1 MPGGGA
7 TPPPPARTAR
17 AGLEQCMPG
26 GGATPPP
33 PARTARAGLEQ
44 CMPGGGATPPPP
56 ARTARAGLEQ
66 CMPGGPSPAEAV
78 WPLGWSPGPWL
89 SQRGW
94 ITGNRPVIK
103 RVGAECCEERGNR
116 PLRLT
121 MALVTVKEL
130 LSFDCGSL
138 VAYQLDKN
146 SQLDSISFQTV
157 LMRNIF
163 VHFPDVIFIHR
174 THNPRGKALYMFMV
188 DRPFLKL
195 QGEMTKVIHFAVP
208 VKESAESLAHMYRTF
223 KAFNP
228 EWKKIKTFLV
238 DPHFRLLQTLSE
250 AFPSAEVQL
259 SVFHVCKHLQQKIH
273 QMSLECISERLIL
286 NALRN
291 TMCAATESNLK
302 MMHTILSDFVKPD
315 LLPQLH
321 THWLLND
328 KIWAMHRWR
337 NWMECNQ
344 YFKDLEIITRGLSQV
359 FCTGLSLEICITS
372 LAKHYQKCV
381 SKRPPD
387 AVLFS
392 VNPLSS
398 TMSTE
403 TVFQS
408 LPAQDSPPTSHNT
421 QIALQNQPAQ
431 SSPPVSPSLTAAH
444 QKWPGQNSP
453 PNPLVLLP
461 HPLAAPQSSL
471 LLQNQ
476 LAAPQIFP
484 FQNEPAPYSLPVS
497 LNLTA
502 AHQKWPG
509 QNSLPNP
516 LVLQNPLPA
525 SQNQLANPQSPLDPL
540 SHEIKLEIITED
552 PKGDQG
558 VACNQETEDCIR
570 QSLRDI
576 CTEPAA
582 RLCLNEF
589 AVAQKSVQLIGTN
602 EDIVNI
608 QILEDTHK
616 VNQRS
621 LKSCTCHF
629 NQTFQLPCRH
639 ILAVLNSDKKILQPE
654 MLSEQW
660 QKEPNISQAGQ
671 NGTDGLLE
679 VLKSSWNES
688 LDKSL
693 AVSFLTAEI
702 SRLLTQCSR
711 EEFDRRYNTLRE
723 LADSWIGPYVQ
734 VKL

>member
-1 MPGGGA
+1 
-7 TPPPPARTAR
+7 
-17 AGLEQCMPG
+17 
-26 GGATPPP
+26 
-33 PARTARAGLEQ
+33 
-44 CMPGGGATPPPP
+44 
-56 ARTARAGLEQ
+56 
-66 CMPGGPSPAEAV
+66 
-78 WPLGWSPGPWL
+78 
-89 SQRGW
+89 
-94 ITGNRPVIK
+94 
-103 RVGAECCEERGNR
+103 
-116 PLRLT
+116 

-208 VKESAESLAHMYRTF
+208 AKESAESLAHMYRTF

-387 AVLFS
+387 AVVFS

-408 LPAQDSPPTSHNT
+408 LPAQDSPPTSHNP

-444 QKWPGQNSP
+444 QKWPD
-453 PNPLVLLP
+453 
-461 HPLAAPQSSL
+461 
-471 LLQNQ
+471 
-476 LAAPQIFP
+476 
-484 FQNEPAPYSLPVS
+484 
-497 LNLTA
+497 
-502 AHQKWPG
+502 
-509 QNSLPNP
+509 P
-516 LVLQNPLPA
+516 LVLQNPLPTPQ
-525 SQNQLANPQSPLDPL
+525 SPLLLQNQLANPQSPLDPL

-552 PKGDQG
+552 PKGDQA
-558 VACNQETEDCIR
+558 VECNQETEDCIR

-616 VNQRS
+616 VNQRG

-629 NQTFQLPCRH
+629 NQAFQLPCRH

-702 SRLLTQCSR
+702 TRLLTQCSS

>member
-1 MPGGGA
+1 
-7 TPPPPARTAR
+7 
-17 AGLEQCMPG
+17 
-26 GGATPPP
+26 
-33 PARTARAGLEQ
+33 
-44 CMPGGGATPPPP
+44 
-56 ARTARAGLEQ
+56 
-66 CMPGGPSPAEAV
+66 
-78 WPLGWSPGPWL
+78 
-89 SQRGW
+89 
-94 ITGNRPVIK
+94 
-103 RVGAECCEERGNR
+103 
-116 PLRLT
+116 
-121 MALVTVKEL
+121 MALDTVKEL

-163 VHFPDVIFIHR
+163 VHFPDVVFIHR
-174 THNPRGKALYMFMV
+174 THSPSGKALYVFMV
-188 DRPFLKL
+188 DGPFLKL
-195 QGEMTKVIHFAVP
+195 PGEMTKVIHFAVP
-208 VKESAESLAHMYRTF
+208 AKETAESLAHMYRTF

-228 EWKKIKTFLV
+228 EWRKIKTFLV

-291 TMCAATESNLK
+291 TMCAATESNLR

-359 FCTGLSLEICITS
+359 FCTGLSLETCITS
-372 LAKHYQKCV
+372 LAKHYQNCV

-398 TMSTE
+398 TTSN
-403 TVFQS
+403 S
-408 LPAQDSPPTSHNT
+408 KSGQD
-421 QIALQNQPAQ
+421 
-431 SSPPVSPSLTAAH
+431 V
-444 QKWPGQNSP
+444 
-453 PNPLVLLP
+453 
-461 HPLAAPQSSL
+461 
-471 LLQNQ
+471 
-476 LAAPQIFP
+476 
-484 FQNEPAPYSLPVS
+484 E
-497 LNLTA
+497 
-502 AHQKWPG
+502 
-509 QNSLPNP
+509 
-516 LVLQNPLPA
+516 
-525 SQNQLANPQSPLDPL
+525 
-540 SHEIKLEIITED
+540 
-552 PKGDQG
+552 
-558 VACNQETEDCIR
+558 CNQETEDRIR

-589 AVAQKSVQLIGTN
+589 AVAQKSVQLMGTN

-616 VNQRS
+616 VQQRG

-629 NQTFQLPCRH
+629 RQAFQLPCRH
-639 ILAVLNSDKKILQPE
+639 ILAVLNSDKKVLEPE
-654 MLSEQW
+654 MLSKQW
-660 QKEPNISQAGQ
+660 QKEPNVSQ
-671 NGTDGLLE
+671 

-702 SRLLTQCSR
+702 SRLLTHCSS
-711 EEFDRRYNTLRE
+711 EEFERRYSTLRE

>member
-1 MPGGGA
+1 
-7 TPPPPARTAR
+7 
-17 AGLEQCMPG
+17 
-26 GGATPPP
+26 
-33 PARTARAGLEQ
+33 
-44 CMPGGGATPPPP
+44 
-56 ARTARAGLEQ
+56 
-66 CMPGGPSPAEAV
+66 
-78 WPLGWSPGPWL
+78 
-89 SQRGW
+89 
-94 ITGNRPVIK
+94 
-103 RVGAECCEERGNR
+103 
-116 PLRLT
+116 

-130 LSFDCGSL
+130 LSFECGSL

-146 SQLDSISFQTV
+146 SQLGSVSFQTV
-157 LMRNIF
+157 LMRDIF
-163 VHFPDVIFIHR
+163 VRFPEVIFIHR
-174 THNPRGKALYMFMV
+174 THSPRGKALYTFMV
-188 DRPFLKL
+188 DGPSRQLP
-195 QGEMTKVIHFAVP
+195 GEMTKVIHFAVP
-208 VKESAESLAHMYRTF
+208 AKESAESLAHMYRTF

-291 TMCAATESNLK
+291 TMCAATQSNLR

-328 KIWAMHRWR
+328 KIWAMHRLR

-359 FCTGLSLEICITS
+359 FSTGLSLEMCITS
-372 LAKHYQKCV
+372 LAKHYQECV

-387 AVLFS
+387 AVLLS
-392 VNPLSS
+392 VDPLCS

-403 TVFQS
+403 TLIQ
-408 LPAQDSPPTSHNT
+408 SPPAANLPHTFHNP
-421 QIALQNQPAQ
+421 QIALQNHPAQ
-431 SSPPVSPSLTAAH
+431 SSPPVSPSVTAAH
-444 QKWPGQNSP
+444 QKWPDQNSP
-453 PNPLVLLP
+453 AKPLVLLQ
-461 HPLAAPQSSL
+461 HPLPAPQSP

-476 LAAPQIFP
+476 LAAPPVFP
-484 FQNEPAPYSLPVS
+484 LHNQPAQCSLPVS
-497 LNLTA
+497 LNLTPPPPP
-502 AHQKWPG
+502 QKWPG
-509 QNSLPNP
+509 QNSLPNH
-516 LVLQNPLPA
+516 LVIVQNPLPTPQN
-525 SQNQLANPQSPLDPL
+525 SLLLQNQLENPQSPLDPL
-540 SHEIKLEIITED
+540 SHDIKLEIATED
-552 PKGDQG
+552 PESDQN
-558 VACNQETEDCIR
+558 VECNQEIDNCIK
-570 QSLRDI
+570 QSLSEI

-602 EDIVNI
+602 EGIVNI
-608 QILEDTHK
+608 QILEDAHK
-616 VNQRS
+616 VEQKG
-621 LKSCTCHF
+621 LKSCSCHF
-629 NQTFQLPCRH
+629 SQTFQLPCRH
-639 ILAVLNSDKKILQPE
+639 ILAVLNSEKMILEPE
-654 MLSEQW
+654 RLSKQW
-660 QKEPNISQAGQ
+660 QKEPDLCQAGQ

-702 SRLLTQCSR
+702 SRLLAQCST

>member
-1 MPGGGA
+1 
-7 TPPPPARTAR
+7 
-17 AGLEQCMPG
+17 
-26 GGATPPP
+26 
-33 PARTARAGLEQ
+33 
-44 CMPGGGATPPPP
+44 
-56 ARTARAGLEQ
+56 
-66 CMPGGPSPAEAV
+66 
-78 WPLGWSPGPWL
+78 
-89 SQRGW
+89 
-94 ITGNRPVIK
+94 
-103 RVGAECCEERGNR
+103 
-116 PLRLT
+116 

-208 VKESAESLAHMYRTF
+208 AKESAESLAHMYRTF

-291 TMCAATESNLK
+291 TMCAATESNLR

-408 LPAQDSPPTSHNT
+408 LPAQDSPPTSHNP

-453 PNPLVLLP
+453 PNPLVVLP
-461 HPLAAPQSSL
+461 HHVPAPPSPL

-484 FQNEPAPYSLPVS
+484 FQNQPAQYSSPVS

-509 QNSLPNP
+509 QNSPPNP

-525 SQNQLANPQSPLDPL
+525 PQSPLLPQNQLANPQSPLDPF
-540 SHEIKLEIITED
+540 SHDIKLEIITED
-552 PKGDQG
+552 PKGDQD
-558 VACNQETEDCIR
+558 VECNQETEDCIR

-616 VNQRS
+616 VNQRG

-629 NQTFQLPCRH
+629 SQAFQLPCRH

-660 QKEPNISQAGQ
+660 QKEPNISQTGQ

-702 SRLLTQCSR
+702 SRLLTQCSS

>member
-1 MPGGGA
+1 
-7 TPPPPARTAR
+7 
-17 AGLEQCMPG
+17 
-26 GGATPPP
+26 
-33 PARTARAGLEQ
+33 
-44 CMPGGGATPPPP
+44 
-56 ARTARAGLEQ
+56 
-66 CMPGGPSPAEAV
+66 
-78 WPLGWSPGPWL
+78 
-89 SQRGW
+89 
-94 ITGNRPVIK
+94 
-103 RVGAECCEERGNR
+103 
-116 PLRLT
+116 

-157 LMRNIF
+157 LMRNVF
-163 VHFPDVIFIHR
+163 VRFPDVIFIHR

-188 DRPFLKL
+188 DKPFLKL
-195 QGEMTKVIHFAVP
+195 QGEMTKVVHFAVP
-208 VKESAESLAHMYRTF
+208 AKESAESLAHMYRTF

-273 QMSLECISERLIL
+273 QMSLECVSERLIL

-291 TMCAATESNLK
+291 TMCAATESNLR
-302 MMHTILSDFVKPD
+302 MMYTILRDFVKPD

-337 NWMECNQ
+337 SWMECNQ

-359 FCTGLSLEICITS
+359 FCTGLSLETCITS

-381 SKRPPD
+381 SKRPHD
-387 AVLFS
+387 ALLCS
-392 VNPLSS
+392 VGPLSS
-398 TMSTE
+398 TISTE

-408 LPAQDSPPTSHNT
+408 
-421 QIALQNQPAQ
+421 QPAQ
-431 SSPPVSPSLTAAH
+431 NSPIMSSSLSAAD
-444 QKWPGQNSP
+444 QNSP
-453 PNPLVLLP
+453 PNPLVPQQPLP
-461 HPLAAPQSSL
+461 ATQSPL
-471 LLQNQ
+471 LLQNP
-476 LAAPQIFP
+476 LVTPQIFP
-484 FQNEPAPYSLPVS
+484 SQNQPAQCSPPVS
-497 LNLTA
+497 PSPA
-502 AHQKWPG
+502 VAQQKWPAQNSPPDPLVVL
-509 QNSLPNP
+509 QNSLPAPLNP
-516 LVLQNPLPA
+516 LLLQD
-525 SQNQLANPQSPLDPL
+525 QLANPQSPLDPL

-552 PKGDQG
+552 AKSDQN
-558 VACNQETEDCIR
+558 AESNQETEDCIR
-570 QSLRDI
+570 QSLKDI

-589 AVAQKSVQLIGTN
+589 AVVQKSVQLIGTN
-602 EDIVNI
+602 EDTVNI
-608 QILEDTHK
+608 QILEDTHE
-616 VNQRS
+616 VNQRG

-629 NQTFQLPCRH
+629 NQAFQLPCRH
-639 ILAVLNSDKKILQPE
+639 ILAVLNSDKKILQPD

-660 QKEPNISQAGQ
+660 QKEPNICQAGQ

-702 SRLLTQCSR
+702 SRLLTQCGN

>member
-1 MPGGGA
+1 
-7 TPPPPARTAR
+7 
-17 AGLEQCMPG
+17 
-26 GGATPPP
+26 
-33 PARTARAGLEQ
+33 
-44 CMPGGGATPPPP
+44 
-56 ARTARAGLEQ
+56 
-66 CMPGGPSPAEAV
+66 
-78 WPLGWSPGPWL
+78 
-89 SQRGW
+89 
-94 ITGNRPVIK
+94 
-103 RVGAECCEERGNR
+103 
-116 PLRLT
+116 
-121 MALVTVKEL
+121 MALDTVKEL

-163 VHFPDVIFIHR
+163 VHFPDVVFIHR
-174 THNPRGKALYMFMV
+174 THSPSGKALYVFMV
-188 DRPFLKL
+188 DGPFLKL
-195 QGEMTKVIHFAVP
+195 PGEMTKVIHFAVP
-208 VKESAESLAHMYRTF
+208 AKETAESLAHMYRTF

-228 EWKKIKTFLV
+228 EWRKIKTFLV

-291 TMCAATESNLK
+291 TMCAATESNLR

-359 FCTGLSLEICITS
+359 FCTGLSLETCITS
-372 LAKHYQKCV
+372 LAKHYQNCV

-398 TMSTE
+398 TTSTE

-408 LPAQDSPPTSHNT
+408 VPAEHSPTTSHNP
-421 QIALQNQPAQ
+421 QIALQNHPAQ
-431 SSPPVSPSLTAAH
+431 SSPPVSPSLTTAN
-444 QKWPGQNSP
+444 QKWPGQKSI
-453 PNPLVLLP
+453 PNPLVLIP
-461 HPLAAPQSSL
+461 HPLPAPQSPL

-476 LAAPQIFP
+476 SSAPQVFP
-484 FQNEPAPYSLPVS
+484 FQNQSAQHSPSVS

-502 AHQKWPG
+502 AHQIWPG
-509 QNSLPNP
+509 QNSLSNSMV
-516 LVLQNPLPA
+516 VLQNPLPTPQNPLLL
-525 SQNQLANPQSPLDPL
+525 QNQLANPPSPLDHLP
-540 SHEIKLEIITED
+540 HEIKVEIITED
-552 PKGDQG
+552 SKSGQD
-558 VACNQETEDCIR
+558 VECNQETEDRIR

-589 AVAQKSVQLIGTN
+589 AVAQKSVQLMGTN

-616 VNQRS
+616 VQQRG

-629 NQTFQLPCRH
+629 RQAFQLPCRH
-639 ILAVLNSDKKILQPE
+639 ILAVLNSDKKVLEPE
-654 MLSEQW
+654 MLSKQW
-660 QKEPNISQAGQ
+660 QKEPNVSQAEQ

-702 SRLLTQCSR
+702 SRLLTHCSS
-711 EEFDRRYNTLRE
+711 EEFERRYSTLRE

>member
-1 MPGGGA
+1 
-7 TPPPPARTAR
+7 
-17 AGLEQCMPG
+17 
-26 GGATPPP
+26 
-33 PARTARAGLEQ
+33 
-44 CMPGGGATPPPP
+44 
-56 ARTARAGLEQ
+56 
-66 CMPGGPSPAEAV
+66 
-78 WPLGWSPGPWL
+78 
-89 SQRGW
+89 
-94 ITGNRPVIK
+94 
-103 RVGAECCEERGNR
+103 
-116 PLRLT
+116 

-208 VKESAESLAHMYRTF
+208 AKESAESLAHMYRTF

-273 QMSLECISERLIL
+273 QMSLECVSERLIL

-291 TMCAATESNLK
+291 TMCAATESNLR
-302 MMHTILSDFVKPD
+302 MMYTILRDFVKPD

-321 THWLLND
+321 AQWLLND

-337 NWMECNQ
+337 SWMECNQ

-359 FCTGLSLEICITS
+359 FCTGLSLETCITS

-387 AVLFS
+387 AVLCS

-408 LPAQDSPPTSHNT
+408 LPAQDSPPTSHNP
-421 QIALQNQPAQ
+421 QIALQSQPDQ
-431 SSPPVSPSLTAAH
+431 NSPPISSSLTAAH
-444 QKWPGQNSP
+444 QKCPGQNSP
-453 PNPLVLLP
+453 PNPLVLQHTLP
-461 HPLAAPQSSL
+461 ATQSPL

-476 LAAPQIFP
+476 LVAPQNFQ
-484 FQNEPAPYSLPVS
+484 FQNQPAQYSPPVS
-497 LNLTA
+497 PSLA
-502 AHQKWPG
+502 VAQQKWPA
-509 QNSLPNP
+509 QNSPPNP
-516 LVLQNPLPA
+516 LVVLQNPLLF
-525 SQNQLANPQSPLDPL
+525 QNQLTNPQSPLDPL

-552 PKGDQG
+552 PKSDQDEES
-558 VACNQETEDCIR
+558 NQETEDCIR
-570 QSLRDI
+570 RSLRDI

-602 EDIVNI
+602 EDTVNI
-608 QILEDTHK
+608 QILEDTHE
-616 VNQRS
+616 VNQRG

-629 NQTFQLPCRH
+629 SQAFQLPCRH

-660 QKEPNISQAGQ
+660 QKEPSISQAGQ

-702 SRLLTQCSR
+702 SRLLTQCSS